1 MFTTEYGVIVEN
13 EISSVDIE
21 AQTADS
27 GAKLTGTGSHAL
39 KVGTNEIE
47 VTVTSQSGET
57 KTYIIRVVRKE
68 AASGDSGNNSNNGGT
83 DSGNSGG
90 DSEKGGY
97 STDFLLEN
105 GKISRVGVG
114 SAAQDVLNHISFTG
128 GAYGKVTHSD
138 GSANDGIVGTG
149 DVLTIY
155 DKNGGEMARY
165 TFVIYGDVN
174 GDGAV
179 TSMDLLY
186 VKRHILGTKLLEEP
200 YLTAADANR
209 GNDGIT
215 SIDLLYIKRHIL
227 DIRYIEQ

>member
-1 MFTTEYGVIVEN
+1 M
-13 EISSVDIE
+13 
-21 AQTADS
+21 
-27 GAKLTGTGSHAL
+27 
-39 KVGTNEIE
+39 
-47 VTVTSQSGET
+47 
-57 KTYIIRVVRKE
+57 RKE

-83 DSGNSGG
+83 DSGNSGGDSGTDNGNSGG

-174 GDGAV
+174 GDGAGDEHGFTV
-179 TSMDLLY
+179 CEAPHFRN
-186 VKRHILGTKLLEEP
+186 K
-200 YLTAADANR
+200 AAGR
-209 GNDGIT
+209 TVSDGGRC
-215 SIDLLYIKRHIL
+215 KPWK
-227 DIRYIEQ
+227 

>member
-90 DSEKGGY
+90 DSGTDNGNSGGDSEKGGY

-128 GAYGKVTHSD
+128 GAYGKE
-138 GSANDGIVGTG
+138 GTCLEAIAG
-149 DVLTIY
+149 FIPLFR
-155 DKNGGEMARY
+155 KSNARKGFHH
-165 TFVIYGDVN
+165 TE
-174 GDGAV
+174 
-179 TSMDLLY
+179 
-186 VKRHILGTKLLEEP
+186 K
-200 YLTAADANR
+200 
-209 GNDGIT
+209 
-215 SIDLLYIKRHIL
+215 
-227 DIRYIEQ
+227 